1 MLGLPGGAGKRIL
14 NPEARMTDWLD
25 FLFPRDCA
33 ATGEALGGETPGHL
47 GARGIAALP
56 RIGDPRCLR
65 CGQPFFG
72 VLLAG
77 RACPRCADMAEGF
90 GRAVCAFRSRDL
102 ARELI
107 HRAKYRGE
115 PQLIDDLC
123 RAAAGDPVFAR
134 HLAGSTLVPVPL
146 HPTRLRERGYDQA
159 ARAAGMLAGL
169 IPGCRAGHLLVRRRR
184 TRQQARLGR
193 RERQENLDDAFALAP
208 GSRPDAAVRLVLVD
222 DVLTTGATLASA
234 ARVLV
239 AAGARSVDAAALA
252 HG

>member
-1 MLGLPGGAGKRIL
+1 
-14 NPEARMTDWLD
+14 
-25 FLFPRDCA
+25 
-33 ATGEALGGETPGHL
+33 
-47 GARGIAALP
+47 
-56 RIGDPRCLR
+56 
-65 CGQPFFG
+65 
-72 VLLAG
+72 
-77 RACPRCADMAEGF
+77 MAEGF

-146 HPTRLRERGYDQA
+146 HPARLRERGYDQA
-159 ARAAGMLAGL
+159 ARAAAALAGL
-169 IPGCRAGHLLVRRRR
+169 IPGCRARHLLIRRRR

-193 RERQENLDDAFALAP
+193 RERQENLDDAFAPAP
-208 GSRPDAAVRLVLVD
+208 GPGPDPSERVVLVD

-234 ARVLV
+234 ARALM
-239 AAGARSVDAAALA
+239 AAGARRVDAAALA

>member
-1 MLGLPGGAGKRIL
+1 MA
-14 NPEARMTDWLD
+14 EWLD

-33 ATGEALGGETPGHL
+33 ATGEALAADTPGHL
-47 GARGIAALP
+47 GARGAAALP

-72 VLLAG
+72 VLLAD

-123 RAAAGDPVFAR
+123 RAALEDPVFAR
-134 HLAGSTLVPVPL
+134 HLAGSTLVPAPL
-146 HPTRLRERGYDQA
+146 HPERLRERGFDQAERA
-159 ARAAGMLAGL
+159 ARALAAGL
-169 IPGCRAGHLLVRRRR
+169 PGCRVRLLLARRRR
-184 TRQQARLGR
+184 TRQQARLRR
-193 RERQENLDDAFALAP
+193 RERQENLDDAFGLAP
-208 GSRPDAAVRLVLVD
+208 GADVPAGERLVVVD

-239 AAGARSVDAAALA
+239 AAGARRVDAAALA

>member
-1 MLGLPGGAGKRIL
+1 MP
-14 NPEARMTDWLD
+14 DWLD

-33 ATGEALGGETPGHL
+33 ATGEALGADTPGHL
-47 GARGIAALP
+47 GPRGAAALP
-56 RIGDPRCLR
+56 RIADPRCLR

-72 VLLAG
+72 ALLAG

-123 RAAAGDPVFAR
+123 RAAAADPVFAR
-134 HLAGSTLVPVPL
+134 HVAGSALVPVPL
-146 HPTRLRERGYDQA
+146 HPARRRERGFDQA
-159 ARAAGMLAGL
+159 ERIAEALARAV
-169 IPGCRAGHLLVRRRR
+169 PGCRVARLLVRRRR

-193 RERQENLDDAFALAP
+193 RERQENLDDAFGPAP
-208 GSRPDAAVRLVLVD
+208 GARPRADERLVVVD
-222 DVLTTGATLASA
+222 DVLTTGATLAAA
-234 ARVLV
+234 ARTLV
-239 AAGARSVDAAALA
+239 AAGARRVDAAALA

>member
-1 MLGLPGGAGKRIL
+1 MG
-14 NPEARMTDWLD
+14 DWLD

-33 ATGEALGGETPGHL
+33 ATGEALGAETPGHL
-47 GARGIAALP
+47 GARGVAALP
-56 RIGDPRCLR
+56 RIADPRCLR

-77 RACPRCADMAEGF
+77 RPCPRCAGMAEGF

-107 HRAKYRGE
+107 HRAKYRDE

-123 RAAAGDPVFAR
+123 RAAAQDPVFAR

-146 HPTRLRERGYDQA
+146 HRDRLRERGYDQA
-159 ARAAGMLAGL
+159 ERAARTPAGIL
-169 IPGCRAGHLLVRRRR
+169 PGCRVRRLLVRRRR

-193 RERQENLDDAFALAP
+193 RERQENLDDAFAPAP
-208 GSRPDAAVRLVLVD
+208 GVRLEPRERLVLVD

-234 ARVLV
+234 ARALV
-239 AAGARSVDAAALA
+239 AAGARHVDAAALA

>member
-1 MLGLPGGAGKRIL
+1 MP
-14 NPEARMTDWLD
+14 DWLD

-47 GARGIAALP
+47 GARGAAALP
-56 RIGDPRCLR
+56 RIADPRCLR
-65 CGQPFFG
+65 CGQPFHG
-72 VLLAG
+72 ILVAG
-77 RACPRCADMAEGF
+77 RPCPRCVDMAEGF

-115 PQLIDDLC
+115 PQLLDDLC
-123 RAAAGDPVFAR
+123 RAAAADAVFAR

-146 HPTRLRERGYDQA
+146 HPERLRERGYDQA
-159 ARAAGMLAGL
+159 ERAARALAAL
-169 IPGCRAGHLLVRRRR
+169 VPGCRVRRLLIRRRR

-193 RERQENLDDAFALAP
+193 RARQENLDDAFAPAP
-208 GSRPDAAVRLVLVD
+208 GAQPDPAERLVLVD

-239 AAGARSVDAAALA
+239 AAGARQVDAAALA

>member
-1 MLGLPGGAGKRIL
+1 MP
-14 NPEARMTDWLD
+14 DWLD

-33 ATGEALGGETPGHL
+33 LTGEALGAGEPGHL
-47 GARGIAALP
+47 GRRAAGALP
-56 RIGDPRCLR
+56 RIADPRCLR

-72 VLLAG
+72 IMVAG

-90 GRAVCAFRSRDL
+90 GRAVCAFRSRDA

-115 PQLIDDLC
+115 PQLLDDLC
-123 RAAAGDPVFAR
+123 RAALADPVFAR

-146 HPTRLRERGYDQA
+146 HRDRLRERGFDQA
-159 ARAAGMLAGL
+159 GRAAGFLAGSL
-169 IPGCRAGHLLVRRRR
+169 PGCRVRHLLVRRRR

-193 RERQENLDDAFALAP
+193 RARQENLDDAFAMAP
-208 GSRPDAAVRLVLVD
+208 GARPDPSERLVVVD
-222 DVLTTGATLASA
+222 DVLTTGATLAAA
-234 ARVLV
+234 ARTLL
-239 AAGARSVDAAALA
+239 AAGARVVDAAALA